1 MMKIGKTFL
10 TKIFWVE
17 ILPTKPKISG
27 EIPRFKK
34 SFGNCQGECSSQGS
48 PNTSVEIPFQHLFWG
63 KCHWGFLYFCS
74 FIMEIP
80 SPLVEKIFQGKF
92 RNLKKKQ
99 KPPKFSRVWE
109 RTQPS
114 LGENSRVWEI
124 PQKSQKSQG
133 VQMELSLLFL
143 GFPKIRAWSQSVESG
158 RHLKSSKIQSIL
170 LKSAESENIPSHLLC
185 DYCFL
190 AKAILAL
197 RSTKKNHGKAKQ
209 RGGETSCEGDW

>member
-1 MMKIGKTFL
+1 LKKYFRGNSGIKKKTKT
-10 TKIFWVE
+10 TKI
-17 ILPTKPKISG
+17 
-27 EIPRFKK
+27 
-34 SFGNCQGECSSQGS
+34 
-48 PNTSVEIPFQHLFWG
+48 
-63 KCHWGFLYFCS
+63 
-74 FIMEIP
+74 
-80 SPLVEKIFQGKF
+80 
-92 RNLKKKQ
+92 
-99 KPPKFSRVWE
+99 
-109 RTQPS
+109 QPS
-114 LGENSRVWEI
+114 LGENSAESRGENSRVWEI